1 MASPRSGRWDD
12 PWQKFAPS
20 KPIAAEGGISSS
32 KARGTMADTWWSKR
46 FVHVLE
52 SYGLGGRMTR
62 GRTYARK
69 GQVLS
74 LDVTAGLL
82 VAQVQGSRHVPYAV
96 TVRLATPSATQ
107 WSKIDDALRS
117 RVGYAARLLA
127 GEVPTDLEAVFVDAG
142 CAMFPSQWRDLR
154 ATCSCPDWGDPCK
167 HQAAV
172 LYVFADQLDADPW
185 RLLSWLGRSR
195 DEIVGLFA
203 GSSAAGS
210 DDVANEVAP
219 WWPLRPG
226 GPAATGESTGQ
237 VTAVPS
243 PALLATLA
251 DEPGAVLARV
261 GAMDATAF
269 GQPINDVLL
278 RAYLS
283 LSGVDPT
290 ATEPQVPP
298 KPAPKPRAVKR

>member
-12 PWQKFAPS
+12 PWQKFAAS
-20 KPIAAEGGISSS
+20 KPLAAEGGIASS
-32 KARGTMADTWWSKR
+32 KARGAMADTWWSKR

-82 VAQVQGSRHVPYAV
+82 VAQVQGSRRTPYAV

-127 GEVPTDLEAVFVDAG
+127 GEVPTDLEGVFVDAG

-203 GSSAAGS
+203 GVGAVG
-210 DDVANEVAP
+210 DVDLANEVAP

-226 GPAATGESTGQ
+226 GPGAVASAGQ
-237 VTAVPS
+237 VAVPS
-243 PALLATLA
+243 SALVAMLA

-261 GAMDATAF
+261 GALDATAF
-269 GQPINDVLL
+269 GLPLNDVLL

-283 LSGVDPT
+283 LSGADSTVG
-290 ATEPQVPP
+290 EPEVPAKPVP
-298 KPAPKPRAVKR
+298 KRRPAKS